1 MGFIVD
7 LFTSGGIGTILG
19 GITGL
24 FGNWL
29 KTRHEEKMFDLRSQE
44 KARDRE
50 HDIATMKMEGENAI
64 AVANIKR
71 GEADDVAS
79 GKALEAAYQ
88 MEPKRYLTGTTYQET
103 FIGKWLLIPL
113 FGLLD
118 IFRGL
123 MRPGGTTYMMIMVS
137 MIYWEYKGMM
147 ETYAI
152 RPTPEQAHE
161 VMMYLI
167 GTFSYLMITSFVF
180 WYGDRNKQ
188 QPPGQLNK

>member
-1 MGFIVD
+1 MGFIID
-7 LFTSGGIGTILG
+7 LFSSGGIGTILG

-29 KTRHEEKMFDLRSQE
+29 KTRH
-44 KARDRE
+44 
-50 HDIATMKMEGENAI
+50 
-64 AVANIKR
+64 
-71 GEADDVAS
+71 
-79 GKALEAAYQ
+79 
-88 MEPKRYLTGTTYQET
+88 
-103 FIGKWLLIPL
+103 
-113 FGLLD
+113 GLLD

>member
-1 MGFIVD
+1 
-7 LFTSGGIGTILG
+7 
-19 GITGL
+19 
-24 FGNWL
+24 
-29 KTRHEEKMFDLRSQE
+29 
-44 KARDRE
+44 
-50 HDIATMKMEGENAI
+50 MKMEGENAI